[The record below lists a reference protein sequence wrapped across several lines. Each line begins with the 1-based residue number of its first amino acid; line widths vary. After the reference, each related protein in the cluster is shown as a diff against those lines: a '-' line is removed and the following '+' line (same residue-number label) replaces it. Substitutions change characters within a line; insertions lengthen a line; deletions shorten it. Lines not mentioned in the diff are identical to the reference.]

1 MLLYTTTDE
10 RHGATNDPWF
20 MRHLHEELEKNLP
33 RGFRSGRKKYDSEN
47 STNDLKR
54 KKIYAKKTL
63 YCLMKNLHV

>member
-33 RGFRSGRKKYDSEN
+33 RGFRAGRKKYDSEN
-47 STNDLKR
+47 LR
-54 KKIYAKKTL
+54 MI
-63 YCLMKNLHV
+63 